1 MSVKYSKVF
10 LLGIGFALFTSC
22 GTYFNQPLQVED
34 ARLGERTSVTK
45 EIKKL
50 PPPVE
55 PVVVGVYK
63 FRDQTGQYKPTE
75 GGSTFSTAV
84 TQGATTILIKALEDS
99 NWFVP
104 IERENLSNLLN
115 ERNIIRS
122 TRKEYSKNQDGTDPQ
137 LPPLLYAGI
146 ILEGGIISYDSNIIT
161 GGLGARYFGVGASTQ
176 YRQDRITVYL
186 RAVSTSSGKILKT
199 VYVSKTILS
208 QALDA
213 NFFRYVK
220 FRRLLE
226 AETGFTKNEPG
237 QLAVS
242 EAIEKAVEAL
252 ILEGIED
259 NLWGTKA
266 NKDEIDDLITEY
278 RAERTESENTG
289 LYERYFK
296 ERRGRLGLFLNGGGA
311 LINGD
316 YSDKDLSYFFGIGG
330 KWYFNPY
337 LNIGLGIDKFEL
349 SNGEAFTEGFNAINL
364 NSELILLPYEKI
376 SPFVFA
382 GIGTV
387 NSDNFNKTFFKA
399 QYGGGIEYLVSD
411 EIGISV
417 QASHHL
423 VFGDDLDNI
432 VQGKRDDQYLNFT
445 IGLQYYLKK
454 PLKMES
460 ELRKQERREQKALSK
475 LRKRNR
481 KIVVEESN

>member
-316 YSDKDLSYFFGIGG
+316 YSDKDLSYSFGIGG

-387 NSDNFNKTFFKA
+387 NSDNFNQTFFKA
-399 QYGGGIEYLVSD
+399 QYGGGIEYLVFD

-445 IGLQYYLKK
+445 IGLQYYFKK